1 MRQLIQDKTTA
12 VFHIQLQ
19 PDDMGSER
27 LLTEEGCF
35 LVSILWRAIFVK
47 RFLQELIQI
56 NIIQIHTEQLGA
68 EDSRWELLIFSV

>member
-1 MRQLIQDKTTA
+1 MRRLIQDKITA